1 MIEPALFKQGMRRL
15 ASGVSLVTTI
25 RDGVPHGFLATSVS
39 SVSAAPDP
47 CLLVCVNRSAS
58 AHDPIQASGVFC
70 INLLGVDEQAWAEGF
85 SDRPRERRFHD
96 RNWTSLATGAPAL
109 PGAVASFDC
118 EVAKVVEVNSHTLFI
133 GHVVALAL
141 ADRAGDPLLY
151 CDGRFRSLDR
161 LSPVPAGREL
171 IEHAPT
177 SQERKTA

>member
-58 AHDPIQASGVFC
+58 AHDPIQASGIFC
-70 INLLGVDEQAWAEGF
+70 INLLGVEEQAWAEGF
-85 SDRPRERRFHD
+85 GDRPRERRFHD
-96 RNWTSLATGAPAL
+96 RDWTSLATGAPAL

-118 EVAKVVEVNSHTLFI
+118 QVAKVVEVNSHTLFI

-141 ADRAGDPLLY
+141 AERAGEPLLY

-161 LSPVPAGREL
+161 PEYKPASRRHE
-171 IEHAPT
+171 
-177 SQERKTA
+177 TA